1 MIRIDRPTVTPAQL
15 GLGAGLVQTKID
27 AHDADPPLYTT
38 LKGKFSFDVG
48 VYGHADVRQILK
60 TAQLWKCCFCES
72 KIEDVSYGEV
82 EHFRPKAAWQQ
93 AKGSKLTRPG
103 YYWLAYSW
111 DNLLWSCKM
120 CNGTHKKNLFPLEDP
135 ATRDCAGRSVANEA
149 PLLIDP
155 SACDPREHIRFKLDK
170 AVGIT
175 DAGRIT
181 INSLGLN
188 REKLI
193 ESRRERLQYLVTVWD
208 NIDMARQ
215 LGREQQVVSGLR
227 TLERAVLPQAPY
239 SSMAIDLIA
248 KLQEGQQAE
257 AP

>member
-1 MIRIDRPTVTPAQL
+1 MIRIDRPTDTPPQL
-15 GLGAGLVQTKID
+15 GAGAGLVQTKID
-27 AHDADPPLYTT
+27 AHDADPALYTT

-48 VYGHADVRQILK
+48 VYGHEDVRLILK
-60 TAQLWKCCFCES
+60 KAQRLKCCFCES
-72 KIEDVSYGEV
+72 KFEDVSHGEI
-82 EHFRPKAAWQQ
+82 EHFRPKAAWRQSRD
-93 AKGSKLTRPG
+93 SKLTRPG
-103 YYWLAYSW
+103 YYWLAYTW

-120 CNGTHKKNLFPLEDP
+120 CNGSHKKNLFPLEDS
-135 ATRDCAGRSVANEA
+135 AVRDCAGRTVAAEA

-181 INSLGLN
+181 IDTLGLN
-188 REKLI
+188 REKLV
-193 ESRRERLQYLVTVWD
+193 ESRRERLQYLVTLWD

-215 LGREQQVVSGLR
+215 LGREQQVVAGLR
-227 TLERAVLPQAPY
+227 TIERAVLPQAPY

-248 KLQEGQQAE
+248 GLREAENAE
-257 AP
+257 AA

>member
-1 MIRIDRPTVTPAQL
+1 MIRIDRPPVTPAQL
-15 GLGAGLVQTKID
+15 GAGVGLVQTKID

-38 LKGKFSFDVG
+38 LKGKFSFDAG

-60 TAQLWKCCFCES
+60 EAQRGKCCFCES
-72 KIEDVSYGEV
+72 KFEDVSHGEI
-82 EHFRPKAAWQQ
+82 EHFRPKAAWRQS
-93 AKGSKLTRPG
+93 KETKLTRPG
-103 YYWLAYSW
+103 YYWLAYTW

-135 ATRDCAGRSVANEA
+135 SLRDCVGRSVANEA

-170 AVGIT
+170 AIGVT

-181 INSLGLN
+181 IDSLGLN
-188 REKLI
+188 REKLV
-193 ESRRERLQYLVTVWD
+193 ESRRGWLQYLIAVWN

-215 LGREQQVVSGLR
+215 LGRENQVVDGLR

-248 KLQEGQQAE
+248 MLQEGQQAE
-257 AP
+257 AA